1 MNDLEAPRQRHALA
15 LVAIMAI
22 AASGPPQVDGWT
34 IPVPEGT
41 RIVEYPAPS
50 IADRRGNRIDLV
62 QDLVIG
68 PRGNDANYLFYRPSA
83 IRVDDEGRIY
93 VADSGS
99 SRVQIFDADGEYL
112 GTLGRGGQGPGEFG
126 GGGLSRP
133 LGLLVAGER
142 VVVGDPSQRKIA
154 VFASS
159 GAHIADHA
167 VSGSL
172 LTGLADGSFLGA
184 FNERDDEGSLYQR
197 LARLSAEGEQLHS
210 YLSLPV
216 PPRQRVGNFVGIPG
230 ATPAPSFATS
240 RAGEIYA
247 TGGDEYQVV
256 AIDVSGVARWALRV
270 AWKREPFTEEHENGV
285 LSWLEELSPDDAVAT
300 GTDWPTQLPALS
312 GLAVDGHG
320 HLYVFPFEFG
330 FGETGEEREVDV
342 YSRDGERLFTGH
354 MDRALWLDARGDFVY
369 SLRTNE
375 ETGELEPVRYRLV
388 EPF

>member
-1 MNDLEAPRQRHALA
+1 
-15 LVAIMAI
+15 
-22 AASGPPQVDGWT
+22 
-34 IPVPEGT
+34 
-41 RIVEYPAPS
+41 
-50 IADRRGNRIDLV
+50 
-62 QDLVIG
+62 
-68 PRGNDANYLFYRPSA
+68 
-83 IRVDDEGRIY
+83 
-93 VADSGS
+93 
-99 SRVQIFDADGEYL
+99 
-112 GTLGRGGQGPGEFG
+112 
-126 GGGLSRP
+126 

-216 PPRQRVGNFVGIPG
+216 PPRQRVGNFAGIPG
-230 ATPAPSFATS
+230 ATPAPSFAAA
-240 RAGEIYA
+240 RAGELYV
-247 TGGDEYQVV
+247 TGGDEYQVL

-270 AWKREPFTEEHENGV
+270 AWKREPFTEEHENG
-285 LSWLEELSPDDAVAT
+285 LLNWLEELSPDDAAAT

-312 GLAVDGHG
+312 DLAVDGHG

-354 MDRALWLDARGDFVY
+354 MDRPLWLDARGDFVY
-369 SLRTNE
+369 FLRTNE
-375 ETGELEPVRYRLV
+375 ETGEQEPVRYRLV